1 MLITAERAG
10 QGGSHRRLPGW
21 EPGARRGAARQ
32 GYEDRL
38 LGRRR
43 QEIGRD
49 QVWRRRRAT
58 RRRIEATGRR

>member
-1 MLITAERAG
+1 MTAERTW
-10 QGGSHRRLPGW
+10 QRGSHRRLPDG

-58 RRRIEATGRR
+58 RRRIEATGAR